1 MASKPSIHRDQ
12 RLHRKD
18 PLLQYRWKRT
28 QCLKQNLMQ
37 GTKDKVIVIT
47 GASSGIGEATA
58 VMLAERGAKVVL
70 GARGL
75 ERLEGLARR
84 IAGAGGEVA
93 YGQTDVRKREDVTS
107 LVNLACERY
116 GQLDVLINN
125 AGIGPISPM
134 DDLRVEDWENMID
147 INIKGVLYGIAAG
160 LPVFRKQ
167 GFGHFV
173 STASTAGIMVN
184 PHMAVYAGTKFA
196 VRAISEGLRQEAG
209 DKLRVTIISPGFVNT
224 NFTESMTS
232 PKIKGQIRDSM
243 DKMGISPD
251 AIARAI
257 VFAIEQ
263 PADVDVGEI
272 IVRPTAQ
279 S

>member
-1 MASKPSIHRDQ
+1 MPGI
-12 RLHRKD
+12 
-18 PLLQYRWKRT
+18 
-28 QCLKQNLMQ
+28 
-37 GTKDKVIVIT
+37 KDKVVIIT

-75 ERLEGLARR
+75 NRLEALARR
-84 IAGAGGEVA
+84 IMGAGGEVA
-93 YGQTDVRKREDVTS
+93 YAQTDVRRREELTS
-107 LVNLACERY
+107 LVKLALDRY
-116 GQLDVLINN
+116 DQLDVLVNN
-125 AGIGPISPM
+125 AGVMPVSPL

-147 INIKGVLYGIAAG
+147 INIKGVLYGIAAA

-173 STASTAGIMVN
+173 NTASTAGHKTVPN
-184 PHMAVYAGTKFA
+184 QSVYSATKFA
-196 VRAISEGLRQEAG
+196 VRAISEGLRMEAG
-209 DKLRVTIISPGFVNT
+209 EKLRVTIISPGFVNT
-224 NFTESMTS
+224 NFAEGVTNPEVKT
-232 PKIKGQIRDSM
+232 QLENARD
-243 DKMGISPD
+243 KFALPAE

-263 PADVDVGEI
+263 PSDVDVNEI

-279 S
+279 T

>member
-1 MASKPSIHRDQ
+1 MPGI
-12 RLHRKD
+12 
-18 PLLQYRWKRT
+18 
-28 QCLKQNLMQ
+28 
-37 GTKDKVIVIT
+37 KDKVVVIT
-47 GASSGIGEATA
+47 GASSGIGEAVA

-75 ERLEGLARR
+75 DRLEALARR

-93 YGQTDVRKREDVTS
+93 YAQTDVRKREDLTG

-147 INIKGVLYGIAAG
+147 INIKGVLYGIAAA

-173 STASTAGIMVN
+173 NTASTAGLAVFPN
-184 PHMAVYAGTKFA
+184 MAVYAGTKFA

-224 NFTESMTS
+224 NFAESMTN
-232 PKIKGQIRDSM
+232 PEMKTRIQEGM
-243 DKMGISPD
+243 DKMGLSPD
-251 AIARAI
+251 AIARAM

>member
-1 MASKPSIHRDQ
+1 M
-12 RLHRKD
+12 
-18 PLLQYRWKRT
+18 
-28 QCLKQNLMQ
+28 QNLVH
-37 GTKDKVIVIT
+37 GIKNKVVVIT

-75 ERLEGLARR
+75 NRLEALARR
-84 IAGAGGEVA
+84 IMGAGGEVA
-93 YGQTDVRKREDVTS
+93 YAQTDVRRREDLTS
-107 LVNLACERY
+107 LVKLALDRY
-116 GQLDVLINN
+116 DQLDVLISN
-125 AGIGPISPM
+125 AGIMPVSPL

-147 INIKGVLYGIAAG
+147 INIKGVLYGIAAA

-173 STASTAGIMVN
+173 NTASTAGHKTVPN
-184 PHMAVYAGTKFA
+184 QSVYSATKFA
-196 VRAISEGLRQEAG
+196 VRAISEGLRMEAG
-209 DKLRVTIISPGFVNT
+209 EKLRVTIISPGFVNT
-224 NFTESMTS
+224 NFAEGVTNPEVKT
-232 PKIKGQIRDSM
+232 QLENARD
-243 DKMGISPD
+243 KFAVPPE

-263 PADVDVGEI
+263 PSDVDVNEI

-279 S
+279 T